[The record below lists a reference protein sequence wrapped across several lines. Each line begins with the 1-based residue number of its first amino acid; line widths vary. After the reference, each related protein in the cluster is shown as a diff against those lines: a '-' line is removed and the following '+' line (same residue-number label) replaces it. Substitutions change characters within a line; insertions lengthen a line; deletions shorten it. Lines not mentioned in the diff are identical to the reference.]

1 MSIES
6 IKRAQIQDG
15 EDQGEWTPDY
25 ERWIEELE
33 RDVVQ
38 GEFGYEPGEFTV
50 YPDAWRS
57 LYENGLS
64 PRDAFQRALDAHA
77 AKRAQDD
84 ADRKANWARIQ
95 QADAELLL
103 CHAIPNFFQE
113 DDGR

>member
-50 YPDAWRS
+50 YADHWVEM
-57 LYENGLS
+57 YE
-64 PRDAFQRALDAHA
+64 RDLTPLAAF
-77 AKRAQDD
+77 
-84 ADRKANWARIQ
+84 
-95 QADAELLL
+95 AEVLL
-103 CHAIPNFFQE
+103 CYAISKLPQK
-113 DDGR
+113 DDGK